1 MSGRPLEYDELE
13 LERPPAPTSMPPLC
27 LRRLQMPERH
37 DCSSNCPGM
46 QPDGSCLCTIVMNE
60 REAGREPIFEI
71 DKDGFWCLAST

>member
-1 MSGRPLEYDELE
+1 
-13 LERPPAPTSMPPLC
+13 
-27 LRRLQMPERH
+27 MPERH